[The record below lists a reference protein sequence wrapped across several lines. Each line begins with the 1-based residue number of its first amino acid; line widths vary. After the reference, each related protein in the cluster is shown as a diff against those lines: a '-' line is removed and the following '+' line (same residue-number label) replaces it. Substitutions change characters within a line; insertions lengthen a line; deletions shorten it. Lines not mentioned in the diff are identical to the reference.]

1 MQIDLS
7 QFKQKFIIE
16 AGDLLNN
23 LDNILVQL
31 EKDPS
36 NESLIG
42 ETFRIMHTI
51 KGTSGMYGFDS
62 IVEITHE
69 TETLYDMV
77 RSGQME
83 VTASLIE
90 ITFAS
95 ADHIRNLL
103 TEVQTEEIS
112 ARHQQLRDNIEC
124 LRKDRQDHKNVL
136 QVETTPASKT
146 GLSSWSIIFYPD
158 DELIRRCVNLVFTFQ
173 DLFALGD
180 CKIQS
185 SPFSDNG
192 TEVWNILLITD
203 KSYDDIEGV
212 LMFVSDYIKIIK
224 IADFDITQ
232 PAAILSRDEEVKQLE
247 QMLQEESQPMVR
259 PRRKVSEMTQEVLQ
273 NLNDNKEINLKQAI
287 IKSGRINV
295 DAQKLDL
302 LMYLVSELVT
312 TKSELLL
319 SLQQSNSEKAWGAA
333 EKIENL
339 SKLFSNNAL
348 DIRLVSLSD
357 LTNRFK
363 RLVRDL
369 SKHLDKNVDFV
380 TVGDDTELDKSIID
394 VIGEPIIHLIRNC
407 IDHGIET
414 PEIRADRNKPE
425 MGTIRF
431 EANKAGNY
439 VYITIS
445 DDGNGIDPDK
455 IYRKAVEKG
464 FIQEGAQLS
473 KKEILDLIFLP
484 GFSTAQSLSDVSGRG
499 VGMDIVMKRIHE
511 IRGEISI
518 NSTPGAGT
526 SFVIKIQQTI
536 SIIDTLL
543 ISSAGTTYAIPV
555 EDVEACE
562 LQNNSQLISKQ
573 SNLIVYNNHLIPFI
587 NLRNSLSGD
596 STVPTREKVI
606 IINRQNKFYAIVAD
620 KIIGEYQAVVKP
632 LGKTFSEIRFFS
644 GASILGDGSIALL
657 LDTEKLRLE
666 ISNEVATT
674 IINQ

>member
-7 QFKQKFIIE
+7 QFKQKFVVE

-31 EKDPS
+31 EKDPT
-36 NESLIG
+36 NPGLIG

-69 TETLYDMV
+69 TETLYDLV

-83 VTASLIE
+83 VSASLIE

-103 TEVQTEEIS
+103 TEGQTKEITE
-112 ARHQQLRDNIEC
+112 RHRQLLESIESFR
-124 LRKDRQDHKNVL
+124 LN
-136 QVETTPASKT
+136 TPIPEVGITSSGKS

-158 DELIRRCVNLVFTFQ
+158 DELIRRCVNLVYTFQ
-173 DLFALGD
+173 DLFTLGEW
-180 CKIQS
+180 KIQS
-185 SPFSDNG
+185 SPFSTEG
-192 TEVWNILLITD
+192 TESWNILLITE
-203 KSYDDIEGV
+203 KPYGEIEEV
-212 LMFVSDYIKIIK
+212 LMFVSDYCKIVK
-224 IADFDITQ
+224 VADFDITD
-232 PAAILSRDEEVKQLE
+232 PSAILTRDEELKDFERRQ
-247 QMLQEESQPMVR
+247 QESQR
-259 PRRKVSEMTQEVLQ
+259 PLMSRRKVSEITQDVIQ
-273 NLNDNKEINLKQAI
+273 GLNDTRDTNLKQTV

-295 DAQKLDL
+295 DAQKLDM

-319 SLQQSNSEKAWGAA
+319 SLEQNNTEKAWGAA

-348 DIRLVSLSD
+348 DIRLVSLTD

-369 SKHLDKNVDFV
+369 SKYLGKDVDLI
-380 TVGDDTELDKSIID
+380 TIGDDTELDKSIID
-394 VIGEPIIHLIRNC
+394 IIGDPILHLIRNC
-407 IDHGIET
+407 IDHGIES
-414 PEIRADRNKPE
+414 PEVRLERNKPE
-425 MGTIRF
+425 TGTIRF
-431 EANKAGNY
+431 EANKSGNY

-445 DDGNGIDPDK
+445 DDGNGIDPEK
-455 IYRKAVEKG
+455 IYQKAIEKG
-464 FIQEGAQLS
+464 FISAGTQFTN
-473 KKEILDLIFLP
+473 KEILDLIFLP
-484 GFSTAQSLSDVSGRG
+484 GFSTALSLSDVSGRG
-499 VGMDIVMKRIHE
+499 VGMDIVMKKIHE

-518 NSTPGAGT
+518 NSTPGIGT
-526 SFVIKIQQTI
+526 AFIIKIQQTI

-562 LQNNSQLISKQ
+562 LQKDSKLISKQ
-573 SNLIVYNNHLIPFI
+573 SNLIVYNNQLIPFL
-587 NLRNSLSGD
+587 NLRESLSGD
-596 STVPTREKVI
+596 HSVPSREKIVV
-606 IINRQNKFYAIVAD
+606 INRQNKPYAIVTD
-620 KIIGEYQAVVKP
+620 KIIGEYQAVIKP
-632 LGKTFSEIRFFS
+632 LGKTFSDIRFLS

-666 ISNEVATT
+666 ISSEIETVN
-674 IINQ
+674 INS

>member
-7 QFKQKFIIE
+7 QFKQKFVVE

-31 EKDPS
+31 EKDPT
-36 NESLIG
+36 NPGLIG

-69 TETLYDMV
+69 TETLYDLV

-83 VTASLIE
+83 VSASLIE

-103 TEVQTEEIS
+103 TENQTKEITE
-112 ARHQQLRDNIEC
+112 RHRQLLESIESFR
-124 LRKDRQDHKNVL
+124 LD
-136 QVETTPASKT
+136 TPIPEMSITSSSKS

-158 DELIRRCVNLVFTFQ
+158 DELIRRCVNLVYTFQ
-173 DLFALGD
+173 DLFALGK

-185 SPFSDNG
+185 SPFSAEG
-192 TEVWNILLITD
+192 TESWNILLITE
-203 KSYDDIEGV
+203 KPYGEIEEV
-212 LMFVSDYIKIIK
+212 LMFVSDYCKIVK
-224 IADFDITQ
+224 VADFDITD
-232 PAAILSRDEEVKQLE
+232 PSAILTRDEELKDFERRQ
-247 QMLQEESQPMVR
+247 QESQKPAMT
-259 PRRKVSEMTQEVLQ
+259 RRKVSEITQDVIQ
-273 NLNDNKEINLKQAI
+273 GLNDTRDPNLKQTV
-287 IKSGRINV
+287 IKSGRITV
-295 DAQKLDL
+295 DAQKLDM

-319 SLQQSNSEKAWGAA
+319 SLEQNNTEKAWGAA

-348 DIRLVSLSD
+348 DIRLVSLTD

-369 SKHLDKNVDFV
+369 SKYLGKDVDLI
-380 TVGDDTELDKSIID
+380 TIGDDTELDKSIID
-394 VIGEPIIHLIRNC
+394 IIGDPILHLIRNC
-407 IDHGIET
+407 IDHGIES
-414 PEIRADRNKPE
+414 PEVRLKRNKPE
-425 MGTIRF
+425 TGAIRF
-431 EANKAGNY
+431 EANKSGNY

-445 DDGNGIDPDK
+445 DDGNGIDPEK
-455 IYRKAVEKG
+455 IYQKAIEKG
-464 FIQEGAQLS
+464 FISAGTQLS
-473 KKEILDLIFLP
+473 NKEILDLIFLP

-499 VGMDIVMKRIHE
+499 VGMDIVMKKIHE

-518 NSTPGAGT
+518 NSTPGIGT
-526 SFVIKIQQTI
+526 AFIIKIQQTI

-562 LQNNSQLISKQ
+562 LQKDGKLISKQ
-573 SNLIVYNNHLIPFI
+573 SNLIVYNNQLIPFL
-587 NLRNSLSGD
+587 NLRESLSGD
-596 STVPTREKVI
+596 HSVPSREKVVV
-606 IINRQNKFYAIVAD
+606 INRQNKPYAIVTD
-620 KIIGEYQAVVKP
+620 KIIGEYQAVIKP
-632 LGKTFSEIRFFS
+632 LGKTFSDIRFLS

-666 ISNEVATT
+666 ISSEIETVN
-674 IINQ
+674 INS

>member
-7 QFKQKFIIE
+7 QFKQKFVVE

-31 EKDPS
+31 ERDPT
-36 NESLIG
+36 NPGLIG

-83 VTASLIE
+83 VSASLIE

-103 TEVQTEEIS
+103 TESQTKEITE
-112 ARHQQLRDNIEC
+112 RHRLLLESIESF
-124 LRKDRQDHKNVL
+124 KSD
-136 QVETTPASKT
+136 TPIPELSITSSGKS

-158 DELIRRCVNLVFTFQ
+158 DELIRRCVNLVYTFQ
-173 DLFALGD
+173 DLFALGE

-185 SPFSDNG
+185 SPFSAEG
-192 TEVWNILLITD
+192 TESWNILLITE
-203 KSYDDIEGV
+203 KPYGEIEEV
-212 LMFVSDYIKIIK
+212 LMFVSDYCKIVK
-224 IADFDITQ
+224 VADFDITN
-232 PAAILSRDEEVKQLE
+232 PSAILTRDEELKDFERRQ
-247 QMLQEESQPMVR
+247 QESQKPAMS
-259 PRRKVSEMTQEVLQ
+259 RRKVSEITQDVIQ
-273 NLNDNKEINLKQAI
+273 GLNDTRDPNLKQTV
-287 IKSGRINV
+287 IKSGRITV
-295 DAQKLDL
+295 DAQKLDM

-319 SLQQSNSEKAWGAA
+319 SLEQNNTEKAWGAA

-348 DIRLVSLSD
+348 DIRLVSLTD

-369 SKHLDKNVDFV
+369 SKYLGKDVDLI
-380 TVGDDTELDKSIID
+380 TIGDDTELDKSIID
-394 VIGEPIIHLIRNC
+394 IIGDPILHLIRNC
-407 IDHGIET
+407 IDHGIES
-414 PEIRADRNKPE
+414 PEVRLQRNKPE
-425 MGTIRF
+425 TGAIRF
-431 EANKAGNY
+431 EANKSGNY

-445 DDGNGIDPDK
+445 DDGNGIDPEK
-455 IYRKAVEKG
+455 IYQKAIEKG
-464 FIQEGAQLS
+464 FISAGTQLS
-473 KKEILDLIFLP
+473 NKEILDLIFLP

-499 VGMDIVMKRIHE
+499 VGMDIVMKKIHE

-518 NSTPGAGT
+518 KSTPGIGT
-526 SFVIKIQQTI
+526 AFIIKIQQTI

-562 LQNNSQLISKQ
+562 LQKDNKLISKQ
-573 SNLIVYNNHLIPFI
+573 SNLIVYNNQLIPFL
-587 NLRNSLSGD
+587 NLRESLSGD
-596 STVPTREKVI
+596 HSVPSREKIVV
-606 IINRQNKFYAIVAD
+606 INRQNKPYAIVTD
-620 KIIGEYQAVVKP
+620 KIIGEYQAVIKP
-632 LGKTFSEIRFFS
+632 LGKTFSDIRFLS

-666 ISNEVATT
+666 ISSEIETVN
-674 IINQ
+674 INS

>member
-7 QFKQKFIIE
+7 QFKQKFVIE
-16 AGDLLNN
+16 AGDLLTS

-31 EKDPS
+31 EKDPK

-51 KGTSGMYGFDS
+51 KGTSGMYGFDR

-69 TETLYDMV
+69 TETLYDLV

-83 VTASLIE
+83 VSPFLIE

-103 TEVQTEEIS
+103 TETLNEAVEL
-112 ARHQQLRDNIEC
+112 RHKQLLDNIENF
-124 LRKDRQDHKNVL
+124 KS
-136 QVETTPASKT
+136 ETSVPVIEIKHAPKT
-146 GLSSWSIIFYPD
+146 GLASWSIIFYPD
-158 DELIRRCVNLVFTFQ
+158 DELIRRCVNLIYVFQ
-173 DLFALGD
+173 DLFALGN

-185 SPFSDNG
+185 SPFSSDG

-203 KSYDDIEGV
+203 KPYTEIEDV
-212 LMFVSDYIKIIK
+212 LMFVSDFCKVIK
-224 IADFDITQ
+224 IADFDITN
-232 PAAILSRDEEVKQLE
+232 PSAILTRDEEVKELE
-247 QMLQEESQPMVR
+247 KKQHEAVRQPA
-259 PRRKVSEMTQEVLQ
+259 PRRKVSEMTQEVIQ
-273 NLNDNKEINLKQAI
+273 NLNNREAGMNQSVV
-287 IKSGRINV
+287 KSGRINV
-295 DAQKLDL
+295 DAQKLDM

-319 SLQQSNSEKAWGAA
+319 SLQHSNSEKAMGAA

-348 DIRLVSLSD
+348 DIRLVSLID
-357 LTNRFK
+357 LTTRFK

-369 SKHLDKNVDFV
+369 SKHLGKNVDLV

-407 IDHGIET
+407 IDHGIES
-414 PEIRADRNKPE
+414 PEVRLNRNKPE
-425 MGTIRF
+425 TGTIRF
-431 EANKAGNY
+431 EATKSGNY

-445 DDGNGIDPDK
+445 DDGNGIDPEK
-455 IYRKAVEKG
+455 IYQKALDKG
-464 FIQEGAQLS
+464 FIQPGAQLS
-473 KKEILDLIFLP
+473 NKEILDLIFLP

-499 VGMDIVMKRIHE
+499 VGMDIVKKKIHE

-518 NSTPGAGT
+518 NSTPGSGT
-526 SFVIKIQQTI
+526 AFIIKIQQTI

-562 LQNNSQLISKQ
+562 LQQDSKLISKQ
-573 SNLIVYNNHLIPFI
+573 SNLIVYNDQLIPFL
-587 NLRNSLSGD
+587 NLRVSLSGD
-596 STVPTREKVI
+596 SKPQAKEKVV
-606 IINRQNKFYAIVAD
+606 IINRQNRLYAIVAD
-620 KIIGEYQAVVKP
+620 KIIGEYQSVIKP
-632 LGKTFSEIRFFS
+632 LGKTFSDIRFLS

-666 ISNEVATT
+666 ISNEIET
-674 IINQ
+674 INI

>member
-7 QFKQKFIIE
+7 QFKQKFVVE

-31 EKDPS
+31 EKDPT
-36 NESLIG
+36 NPGLIG

-69 TETLYDMV
+69 TETLYDLV

-83 VTASLIE
+83 VSVSLIE

-103 TEVQTEEIS
+103 TENQTKEITE
-112 ARHQQLRDNIEC
+112 RHRQLLESIESF
-124 LRKDRQDHKNVL
+124 RSD
-136 QVETTPASKT
+136 TPIPEVSITSSGKS

-158 DELIRRCVNLVFTFQ
+158 DELIRRCVNLVYTFQ
-173 DLFALGD
+173 DLFALGE

-185 SPFSDNG
+185 SPFSAEG
-192 TEVWNILLITD
+192 TESWNILLITE
-203 KSYDDIEGV
+203 KPYGEIEEV
-212 LMFVSDYIKIIK
+212 LMFVSDYCKIVK
-224 IADFDITQ
+224 VADFDITDQ
-232 PAAILSRDEEVKQLE
+232 SAIMTRDEELKDFERRQ
-247 QMLQEESQPMVR
+247 QESQKPAMS
-259 PRRKVSEMTQEVLQ
+259 RRKVSEITQDVIQ
-273 NLNDNKEINLKQAI
+273 GLNDTRDPNLKQKVV
-287 IKSGRINV
+287 KSGRITV
-295 DAQKLDL
+295 DAQKLDM

-319 SLQQSNSEKAWGAA
+319 SLEQNNTEKTWGAA

-348 DIRLVSLSD
+348 DIRLVSLTD

-369 SKHLDKNVDFV
+369 SKYLGKDVDLI
-380 TVGDDTELDKSIID
+380 TIGDDTELDKSIID
-394 VIGEPIIHLIRNC
+394 IIGDPILHLIRNC
-407 IDHGIET
+407 IDHGIES
-414 PEIRADRNKPE
+414 PEVRLERNKPE
-425 MGTIRF
+425 TGAIRF
-431 EANKAGNY
+431 EANKSGNY

-445 DDGNGIDPDK
+445 DDGNGIDPEK
-455 IYRKAVEKG
+455 IYQKAVEKG
-464 FIQEGAQLS
+464 FISAGTQLS
-473 KKEILDLIFLP
+473 NKEILDLIFLP

-499 VGMDIVMKRIHE
+499 VGMDIVMKKIHE

-518 NSTPGAGT
+518 NSTPGIGT
-526 SFVIKIQQTI
+526 AFIIKIQQTI

-562 LQNNSQLISKQ
+562 LQKDSKLISKQ
-573 SNLIVYNNHLIPFI
+573 SNLIVYNNQLIPFL
-587 NLRNSLSGD
+587 NLRESLSGD
-596 STVPTREKVI
+596 HSVPSREKVVV
-606 IINRQNKFYAIVAD
+606 INRQNKPYAIVTD
-620 KIIGEYQAVVKP
+620 KIIGEYQAVIKP
-632 LGKTFSEIRFFS
+632 LGKTFSDIRFLS

-666 ISNEVATT
+666 ISSEIETVN
-674 IINQ
+674 INS